1 MKEKEK
7 GAPVRCRVKD
17 DWSDLVVSIEV
28 VDRPK
33 RKLIKINRLMKQSTR
48 HDGRKTS
55 NMLGILIKSLIR
67 MQIVW
72 YKVLSSV

>member
-1 MKEKEK
+1 LKEKEK

-28 VDRPK
+28 VDR

>member
-1 MKEKEK
+1 M
-7 GAPVRCRVKD
+7 KD

-28 VDRPK
+28 VDR